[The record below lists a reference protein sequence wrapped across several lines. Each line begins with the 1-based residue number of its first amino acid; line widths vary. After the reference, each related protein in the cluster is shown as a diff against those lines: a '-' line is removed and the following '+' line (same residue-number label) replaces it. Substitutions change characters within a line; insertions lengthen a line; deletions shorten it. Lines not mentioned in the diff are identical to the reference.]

1 MKKSMK
7 ASLVLNVNGKDR
19 SLRIAP
25 ETPLLYAL
33 RNNLELNGPKFGC
46 GLEQCGA
53 CMVLLNGKANP
64 SCRIPVSEVI
74 EKKIVTIEGL
84 AENGNLHP
92 LQQAFIDEQAAQ
104 CGYCLNGVL
113 INSVS
118 LLNENKNPTA
128 AEIKNGLEKNICRC
142 GTHSR
147 FIKAIKKVLKS

>member
-1 MKKSMK
+1 MK

-19 SLRIAP
+19 SLRITP

-84 AENGNLHP
+84 AETGNLHP

-118 LLNENKNPTA
+118 LLNEIKNPTA

>member
-64 SCRIPVSEVI
+64 SCRIHVSEVI

-118 LLNENKNPTA
+118 LLNEIKNPTA

-147 FIKAIKKVLKS
+147 FIKAIKKVSKS

>member
-19 SLRIAP
+19 SLRVAP

-147 FIKAIKKVLKS
+147 FIKAIKKVSKS

>member
-118 LLNENKNPTA
+118 LLNEIKNPTA
-128 AEIKNGLEKNICRC
+128 AEIKNGLEKNQC
-142 GTHSR
+142 
-147 FIKAIKKVLKS
+147 K

>member
-19 SLRIAP
+19 SLRITP

-84 AENGNLHP
+84 AETGNLHP

>member
-19 SLRIAP
+19 SLRITP

-84 AENGNLHP
+84 AENGNLHS

-118 LLNENKNPTA
+118 LLNEKKNPTA

-147 FIKAIKKVLKS
+147 FIKAIKKVSKS

>member
-1 MKKSMK
+1 MK

-19 SLRIAP
+19 SLRITP

-84 AENGNLHP
+84 AETGNLHP